1 MTAFEYKVVPAP
13 FEEAQAGGSGGAEQ
27 RYACALA
34 EVMNALGAE
43 GWEYQ
48 RAEVLPV
55 DPTVDAASTAQ
66 VFCNVL
72 IFRRR
77 LKAVRRTT
85 RDVSP
90 SAPLLLKRQRVADD
104 TPQPNVM
111 LLSQPEGPADATS
124 IEPAGGHAPDAP
136 LATQPKT
143 HIAAG
148 TDETA
153 QAKRK
158 ASSPTPLDRP
168 DGKPI
173 QATGTATPDRRHAQK
188 NTPIPGDAKSD
199 ILSLKGFAVPALDLS
214 AWAAPAPAAPR
225 QTERQTETLSKG
237 RSRTPSPAASPIGTA
252 PRPEPGPALRSRA
265 AQIRA
270 RESGLAKE

>member
-13 FEEAQAGGSGGAEQ
+13 FEEAQADGSDGAEQ
-27 RYACALA
+27 RYARALA
-34 EVMNALGAE
+34 QVMNALGAE

-55 DPTVDAASTAQ
+55 DPTLDAASTSQ

-77 LKAVRRTT
+77 LKAVRRTI

-90 SAPLLLKRQRVADD
+90 RAPLLLKRQLVTDD
-104 TPQPNVM
+104 TSQPNVM

-143 HIAAG
+143 HTAAG
-148 TDETA
+148 TDEAA
-153 QAKRK
+153 QAQRK
-158 ASSPTPLDRP
+158 ASPPTPIDRP
-168 DGKPI
+168 DGKPTLV
-173 QATGTATPDRRHAQK
+173 TGTATPDQGRAQM

-199 ILSLKGFAVPALDLS
+199 ILSLKRFAVPALDLS
-214 AWAAPAPAAPR
+214 AWAAPVPAAPR
-225 QTERQTETLSKG
+225 QTE
-237 RSRTPSPAASPIGTA
+237 TPSTVASRALSPDASRIGTA
-252 PRPEPGPALRSRA
+252 PKTDPGPALRSRA

-270 RESGLAKE
+270 RASGLAKE